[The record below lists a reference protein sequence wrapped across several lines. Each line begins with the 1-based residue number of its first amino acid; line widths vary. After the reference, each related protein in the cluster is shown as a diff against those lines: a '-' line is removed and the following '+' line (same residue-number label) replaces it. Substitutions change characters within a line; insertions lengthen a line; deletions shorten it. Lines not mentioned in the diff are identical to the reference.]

1 MPITLKEQKGNL
13 TVQPPYMATS
23 SGGSGVSSV
32 NGQTGRVVLDIP
44 SKVSELENDLGYLTE
59 HQSLDAL
66 ATKEA
71 LNNGLDAKQDK
82 LTAGENIT
90 IQNNVISA
98 SGGSSGGISGYCFS
112 SSQTFSNTDK
122 EHLQEIY
129 ANKNIYMTIDNDTVV
144 RVFNMVTK
152 RAFATIHCNGNTDTT
167 VKVYTVDVGTD
178 QSITSSNFSLF
189 LNYYLVGSGYSI
201 SADLLTSENWTQYIS
216 ISGNDWNATNNASNS
231 DLYNAK
237 EMIIVYMH
245 GSYIQQ
251 SYLRFD
257 YDASGT
263 TLGSRNGV
271 QFILDNDDVDK
282 VIMSYGGVSVDI
294 SGCPI
299 VRIFY
304 KT

>member
-71 LNNGLDAKQDK
+71 LNNGLAAKQDK

-98 SGGSSGGISGYCFS
+98 SGGSSLPT
-112 SSQTFSNTDK
+112 SQYNYQILYYKNNSV
-122 EHLQEIY
+122 QW
-129 ANKNIYMTIDNDTVV
+129 ANIYSIFSDHGYDITVLPQVGWKADTPASS
-144 RVFNMVTK
+144 VF
-152 RAFATIHCNGNTDTT
+152 
-167 VKVYTVDVGTD
+167 
-178 QSITSSNFSLF
+178 
-189 LNYYLVGSGYSI
+189 
-201 SADLLTSENWTQYIS
+201 
-216 ISGNDWNATNNASNS
+216 
-231 DLYNAK
+231 YNAK
-237 EMIIVYMH
+237 ELAFIIKNPDEQYA
-245 GSYIQQ
+245 SFY
-251 SYLRFD
+251 YNFRYFD
-257 YDASGT
+257 DVWSET
-263 TLGSRNGV
+263 TLGQSWCNKNFQCQVGYYSFLWYYNGSEFV
-271 QFILDNDDVDK
+271 LPDEFQIILVA
-282 VIMSYGGVSVDI
+282 
-294 SGCPI
+294 
-299 VRIFY
+299 Y

>member
-71 LNNGLDAKQDK
+71 LNNGLAAKQDK

-98 SGGSSGGISGYCFS
+98 SGGSSLPTT
-112 SSQTFSNTDK
+112 QSNFQI
-122 EHLQEIY
+122 LY
-129 ANKNIYMTIDNDTVV
+129 YKNNSVQWETLTSIFINYGLDIVALSNL
-144 RVFNMVTK
+144 
-152 RAFATIHCNGNTDTT
+152 GW
-167 VKVYTVDVGTD
+167 KVETP
-178 QSITSSNFSLF
+178 TSSVF
-189 LNYYLVGSGYSI
+189 
-201 SADLLTSENWTQYIS
+201 
-216 ISGNDWNATNNASNS
+216 
-231 DLYNAK
+231 YNAK
-237 EMIIVYMH
+237 ELAFIIKNTNEEYA
-245 GSYIQQ
+245 SFY
-251 SYLRFD
+251 YNFRYFD
-257 YDASGT
+257 DVWNET
-263 TLGSRNGV
+263 TLGQSWSNKNFYCQVGNSSGLWYYNGSEFV
-271 QFILDNDDVDK
+271 FPDVLQPILVA
-282 VIMSYGGVSVDI
+282 
-294 SGCPI
+294 
-299 VRIFY
+299 Y